1 MPRMPVFCNLLL
13 VILLAGLVFPD
24 QSLAWGPG
32 AHMVTGNWILQN
44 LSALPIPVAVALMRY
59 PGQFLHGALSADIFI
74 GKGSR
79 AKKGHSHNWES
90 GFSLLAKADTLSR
103 MAYAYGYLAH
113 LAADTVAHNVFVPG
127 LLHTIP
133 GSGRIAHVYL
143 EIQADRLLS
152 WDKADALGVFRE
164 KVSPKM
170 AAMLRASMRQ
180 KALPFWIKT
189 HLFRKSI
196 SLGGSPF
203 WRGSMRLLDSL
214 VPEHERSKLL
224 DRMLTLST
232 RAIADVLQKKEDSE
246 ILTLDPIGADAL
258 AQARTPHRTDLLV
271 RGVKDG
277 LLRALPG
284 RQASGSIEMPELHI
298 AVPSLLE
305 RIPPVCTIERK

>member
-1 MPRMPVFCNLLL
+1 M
-13 VILLAGLVFPD
+13 A
-24 QSLAWGPG
+24 
-32 AHMVTGNWILQN
+32 
-44 LSALPIPVAVALMRY
+44 VAVALMRY

-74 GKGSR
+74 GKGSK

-90 GFSLLAKADTLSR
+90 GFALVGKADTLSR

-170 AAMLRASMRQ
+170 ADMLRASMRQ

-196 SLGGSPF
+196 SLGGSQF

-224 DRMLTLST
+224 DHMLTLST
-232 RAIADVLQKKEDSE
+232 RAIVDVLQKQEESE

-258 AQARTPHRTDLLV
+258 ALAGRQHRTDLLA

-284 RQASGSIEMPELHI
+284 RQAPSSMEMPELHI
-298 AVPSLLE
+298 AVPGLLE
-305 RIPPVCTIERK
+305 RIPPVCTLKRK